1 MDRIYAIDDAQAF
14 IRLPR
19 GIHKQVGMYARGD
32 KVLAPHG
39 GGYVRICA
47 HLGSDGWVTS
57 CPNVRVIDFTPVPG
71 LNMSR
76 EPAYHSTKETYP

>member
-1 MDRIYAIDDAQAF
+1 MDQLYVIDDAQAF

-19 GIHKQVGMYARGD
+19 GIHKQVPMYARG
-32 KVLAPHG
+32 KRVFVPHS

-47 HLGSDGWVTS
+47 GFGSDGWGTS

-71 LNMSR
+71 LDMDR
-76 EPAYHSTKETYP
+76 EPSYQPQETTP